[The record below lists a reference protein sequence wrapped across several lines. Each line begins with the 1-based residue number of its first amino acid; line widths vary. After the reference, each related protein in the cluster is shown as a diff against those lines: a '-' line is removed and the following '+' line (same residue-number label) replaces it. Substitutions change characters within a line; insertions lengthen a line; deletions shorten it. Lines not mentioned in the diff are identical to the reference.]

1 MSSDIEQPK
10 IFETT
15 KLQYAEYNGIMDDG
29 YIPQTWVTLT
39 PRGGGGGTLICSPY
53 AGSGPA
59 STVHPPPPKKKIP
72 GISHTPQKYLNFSNP
87 PKISIILYFALKKR
101 P

>member
-15 KLQYAEYNGIMDDG
+15 KLQDAEYNGIMDDG

-39 PRGGGGGTLICSPY
+39 PGGGGGGTLICSPY

-59 STVHPPPPKKKIP
+59 STVHPPKKNTRNFT
-72 GISHTPQKYLNFSNP
+72 HT
-87 PKISIILYFALKKR
+87 PKISEF
-101 P
+101 